1 MDPGFRRECG
11 FSVGNT
17 IAQCTVTSVLE
28 DPGGAGAFPDP
39 DLRLA
44 PAEHRVVRRVD
55 RVEEGLL
62 LVEIGAVYRFIEP
75 DDPPRAARLPA
86 NLECLDRHRFLRGRG
101 SHPDQD
107 ASPLR
112 HRNPTASPHRIS
124 IK

>member
-1 MDPGFRRECG
+1 MT
-11 FSVGNT
+11 SHGNRWRF
-17 IAQCTVTSVLE
+17 LE
-28 DPGGAGAFPDP
+28 DPGGAGAVSDP

-55 RVEEGLL
+55 RVEEGLF

-75 DDPPRAARLPA
+75 DDPSRTARLPA
-86 NLECLDRHRFLRGRG
+86 NLECLERHHFLRGRG

-112 HRNPTASPHRIS
+112 HGDPTASPH
-124 IK
+124 